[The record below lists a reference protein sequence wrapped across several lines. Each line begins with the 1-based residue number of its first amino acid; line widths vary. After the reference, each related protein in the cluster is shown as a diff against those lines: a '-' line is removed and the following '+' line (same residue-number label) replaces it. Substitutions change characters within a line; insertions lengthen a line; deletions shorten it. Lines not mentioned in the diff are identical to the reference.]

1 MADLAAN
8 CLARLT
14 NWDKTSFRIDSCFTV
29 SHIVLCKRKVSVSGV
44 SGVSGV
50 SSVSSVS
57 GVPGVPGVSGVP
69 PVLCDE
75 CLKRPTEGKYHSR
88 IIHGL
93 LTEPIPITSSIYGGP
108 IYWAKMKKFKD
119 AGKLLSDEAKAWIAK
134 AAAAQDAAEAI
145 GGWKVQRLS
154 DKSIEMVKARAAAVK
169 SQAAAVKAKAAAAKA
184 GLAQKELPK
193 SIFTPVEVRFRETEK
208 LPVRLETDSMMIRQ
222 EVIDGVSVWVAEN
235 GMRFEDVKGEIGELV
250 SL

>member
-29 SHIVLCKRKVSVSGV
+29 SHIVLCKRKVSVSCG
-44 SGVSGV
+44 
-50 SSVSSVS
+50 SSVT
-57 GVPGVPGVSGVP
+57 GVSGVP
-69 PVLCDE
+69 SVLCDE

-119 AGKLLSDEAKAWIAK
+119 AGKTLSDEAKAWIAK

-154 DKSIEMVKARAAAVK
+154 DKSIEMVKAAKA
-169 SQAAAVKAKAAAAKA
+169 QAAAVKAKAAAAKA

-208 LPVRLETDSMMIRQ
+208 PPVRLETDSMMIRQ

-235 GMRFEDVKGEIGELV
+235 GMRFEDVKGEVGELV
-250 SL
+250 S

>member
-1 MADLAAN
+1 MP

-14 NWDKTSFRIDSCFTV
+14 NWDKTCFRIDSCFTV
-29 SHIVLCKRKVSVSGV
+29 SYIELCKNDASG
-44 SGVSGV
+44 
-50 SSVSSVS
+50 
-57 GVPGVPGVSGVP
+57 P
-69 PVLCDE
+69 LCSK

-119 AGKLLSDEAKAWIAK
+119 AGKALSDEAKAWIAA
-134 AAAAQDAAEAI
+134 AAAAQHAAEAYPNA
-145 GGWKVQRLS
+145 WKVQRLS
-154 DKSIEMVKARAAAVK
+154 DKSIEMVKAAKA
-169 SQAAAVKAKAAAAKA
+169 QAAAVKAKAAAAKA

-193 SIFTPVEVRFRETEK
+193 SIFTPVDVRFRETEK
-208 LPVRLETDSMMIRQ
+208 PPVRLETDSMAIKL

-235 GMRFEDVKGEIGELV
+235 GMKFEDVKGEVGELL
-250 SL
+250 SC